1 MTRAGWSFLLTVL
14 TLLAIGL
21 MVLASASG
29 AYGLR
34 LYNDANHFIV
44 RQVVWVGVSIVVGVA
59 ACFCD
64 YHIWRE
70 KPWLTVLL
78 YLGVVGLMAAV
89 FAFPEVKGS
98 HRWLK
103 ITSSLRLQP
112 SEFGKLAVVI
122 ATAVFIDR
130 AGWRISKF
138 WKGAVRASFIVAVIM
153 GLAVL
158 EPDFGATMVIGIT
171 ACALFFISGMK
182 ILHLAALGASGAA
195 AFGVLLIF
203 NKNRMNRIL
212 SWFKTS
218 GLSWFNSSVSDG
230 GTIVLTAKEQAMNH
244 QANAALVA
252 IRNGGT
258 TGVGYT
264 KSMQKLQYLPEAH
277 TDFIFAVGAEEL
289 GLVFSLV
296 LLALYVTVMV
306 LGMIAAARSPDRL
319 GRLIAYGMTFLIVFQ
334 ALFNMGVVT
343 KCLPTKGI
351 ALPFISYG
359 GTNLLTAAVATGVI
373 LNVFRQIESPK
384 LRPRSIISP
393 MFETEGA

>member
-1 MTRAGWSFLLTVL
+1 MTRAGLSFLISILA
-14 TLLAIGL
+14 LLAIGL
-21 MVLASASG
+21 VVLASASG
-29 AYGLR
+29 AYGLY
-34 LYNDANHFIV
+34 LYNDANHFFV

-59 ACFCD
+59 AYFFD
-64 YHIWRE
+64 YHKWRE
-70 KPWLTVLL
+70 MPWLTVLL
-78 YLGVVGLMAAV
+78 YLVVVGLMAAV

-138 WKGAVRASFIVAVIM
+138 WKGAVRASFLVAVIM
-153 GLAVL
+153 GLAVA

-171 ACALFFISGMK
+171 AGALFFISGMK
-182 ILHLAALGASGAA
+182 ILHLIALGAMGGAA
-195 AFGVLLIF
+195 VGVPLML

-212 SWFKTS
+212 SWFK
-218 GLSWFNSSVSDG
+218 SSVSDG
-230 GTIVLTAKEQAMNH
+230 GTAVLTAKEQAAEH
-244 QANAALVA
+244 QVNAALVA

-289 GLVFSLV
+289 GLVFSL
-296 LLALYVTVMV
+296 ALMV

-334 ALFNMGVVT
+334 ALFNLGVVT

-359 GTNLLTAAVATGVI
+359 GTNLLTAAVASGII